1 MHYTRTRQEVQYIAL
16 LVEKSS
22 TSTATVRVRTPPS
35 HNVRRFLTLVGVYKK
50 WQKHTQNFLI
60 HAKNYYLVPKIS
72 YYCYYLEYN
81 AIPQR
86 SIMLVLVVLLRYMC
100 IARMDFNPLSALL

>member
-1 MHYTRTRQEVQYIAL
+1 MERYGIALYYTRLEVQYIAL

-50 WQKHTQNFLI
+50 
-60 HAKNYYLVPKIS
+60 
-72 YYCYYLEYN
+72 
-81 AIPQR
+81 
-86 SIMLVLVVLLRYMC
+86 
-100 IARMDFNPLSALL
+100 